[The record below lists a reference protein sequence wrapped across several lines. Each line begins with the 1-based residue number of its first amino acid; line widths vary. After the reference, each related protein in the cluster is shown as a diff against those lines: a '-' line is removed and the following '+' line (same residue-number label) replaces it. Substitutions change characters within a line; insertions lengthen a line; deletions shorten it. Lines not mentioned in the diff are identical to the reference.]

1 MTNERPARAKDEAPA
16 PEAASRIES
25 QELFAGNTE
34 VIIDHEGDRYRLR
47 LTSKGKLILTK

>member
-1 MTNERPARAKDEAPA
+1 MTNDKTQRQQSELPTREDS
-16 PEAASRIES
+16 SRMTS
-25 QELFAGNTE
+25 SELFAGNTE